1 MDRLKQ
7 RIKKDKQV
15 KSTPKE
21 KYVFITDVKSIK
33 ENLKIK
39 EILRTVKMNSSMRLK
54 GPPGSKIMSNKDFND
69 DDCPEEFQTNHS
81 NEPLSACNPD
91 VVVSELE
98 KNKEYEDSEDCLI
111 KNSEPDTEVVDL
123 EKENEEVTLVQ
134 DSNGDKQDLISKE
147 DKQDDV
153 DVNNENS
160 NIVVND
166 VYTKPKI
173 RPEKLLDRKLSLD
186 QSILSRRQGFSQSE
200 LDLHS
205 LGKSPLERKVSFFR
219 KKMDSFV
226 RNTTEMFKRQNDS
239 LQRRGSMSMSLQSLN
254 EKSHVPSINSEE
266 CEPKIDQDALSAS
279 MSLHTVSSMGRS
291 NSSLS
296 MRQSV
301 QSCDTSEHSFAG
313 SQPALHALSNS
324 TLEDLHSNSVH
335 SLNEAYLKEA
345 MLNSRAISMS
355 SGLDLPLGRSR
366 TKASRSNRVTWVA
379 SEGLTNYFRR
389 LIQDEKSKELQSCH
403 SYQDFSSIPENELY
417 NRQDIRNRKL
427 SYQRAVSG
435 DDHELMRYHD
445 SSYRRRNQFQENEGL
460 LASNCSVA
468 AKQSTSPPAST
479 KGVGDDADDG
489 DAVAD
494 TDAKVQTENENE
506 AHTETQ
512 TGGGEGDLHY
522 TGDFAATCIGAGAV
536 CNAGAAADLADG
548 AAAGISTSSRTSA
561 DNSARDC
568 PSSCTFA
575 VAENLHTNH

>member
-21 KYVFITDVKSIK
+21 KYVFITDVKGIK

-69 DDCPEEFQTNHS
+69 DDCSEELQRNDKA
-81 NEPLSACNPD
+81 NEPLSASNPD

-98 KNKEYEDSEDCLI
+98 KNNDSEESDDCLI
-111 KNSEPDTEVVDL
+111 KQPELDAEEVGL
-123 EKENEEVTLVQ
+123 EKENGEVTLVQ
-134 DSNGDKQDLISKE
+134 DSNEDKLPDPISKE
-147 DKQDDV
+147 HKRDDV
-153 DVNNENS
+153 DINNENG
-160 NIVVND
+160 NVFDNHL
-166 VYTKPKI
+166 YTKPKI

-226 RNTTEMFKRQNDS
+226 RNTTEMFKRQNES
-239 LQRRGSMSMSLQSLN
+239 LKRKGSMSMSLQSLN
-254 EKSHVPSINSEE
+254 EKSHVPSINSEGS
-266 CEPKIDQDALSAS
+266 EPKVEQDALSAS
-279 MSLHTVSSMGRS
+279 MSLQTVSSMGRS
-291 NSSLS
+291 NSSIS

-301 QSCDTSEHSFAG
+301 LSCDTSEHSFAG

-435 DDHELMRYHD
+435 DDPELMRYHD
-445 SSYRRRNQFQENEGL
+445 SSWRRRNQIQENEDFRSTFESFLPILYLKL
-460 LASNCSVA
+460 LCPNIAFVRA
-468 AKQSTSPPAST
+468 EPHL
-479 KGVGDDADDG
+479 D
-489 DAVAD
+489 
-494 TDAKVQTENENE
+494 
-506 AHTETQ
+506 
-512 TGGGEGDLHY
+512 
-522 TGDFAATCIGAGAV
+522 
-536 CNAGAAADLADG
+536 
-548 AAAGISTSSRTSA
+548 SR
-561 DNSARDC
+561 DMGN
-568 PSSCTFA
+568 
-575 VAENLHTNH
+575 